1 MEYRSKLE
9 AEKMKV
15 DFEAVKSFLIKE
27 LQAELIY
34 LFGSYAKGK
43 ERPDSDLDLAFL
55 SSKEIDDY
63 QRFLTAQKLASK
75 LNIEVDLIDLKKAST
90 VFKAQI
96 IQGKLLY
103 AEDKQQQQ
111 EFEMLT
117 LKKYAR
123 LNEERKEIIDKIER
137 GAENG

>member
-1 MEYRSKLE
+1 
-9 AEKMKV
+9 MKV
-15 DFEAVKSFLIKE
+15 DFEAVKSFLIEE
-27 LQAELIY
+27 LQAGLIY

-103 AEDKQQQQ
+103 AEDEKQKQ

>member
-1 MEYRSKLE
+1 
-9 AEKMKV
+9 MKV
-15 DFEAVKSFLIKE
+15 DFEAVKSFLIEE

-55 SSKEIDDY
+55 RSKEIDDY

-103 AEDKQQQQ
+103 AKDKQQQQ

-123 LNEERKEIIDKIER
+123 LNEERKEIIDKIKG

>member
-1 MEYRSKLE
+1 MNL
-9 AEKMKV
+9 
-15 DFEAVKSFLIKE
+15 DFDYIKSFLIEE
-27 LQAELIY
+27 LEAELIY
-34 LFGSYAKGK
+34 LFGSYAEGK

-55 SSKEIDDY
+55 TSKEVDDY
-63 QRFLTAQKLASK
+63 QRFLTAQKLASS
-75 LNIEVDLIDLKKAST
+75 LNIEIDLIDLKKAST
-90 VFKAQI
+90 VFRVQI

-103 AEDKQQQQ
+103 AEDKQQKQ

-137 GAENG
+137 GAADG

>member
-1 MEYRSKLE
+1 
-9 AEKMKV
+9 MKV

-103 AEDKQQQQ
+103 AEDEKQKQ

>member
-1 MEYRSKLE
+1 
-9 AEKMKV
+9 MKV
-15 DFEAVKSFLIKE
+15 DFKVIKSLLIEE
-27 LQAELIY
+27 LKAELIY

-55 SSKEIDDY
+55 SSREIDDY
-63 QRFLTAQKLASK
+63 QRFLTAQKLASR

-90 VFKAQI
+90 VFKVQI
-96 IQGKLLY
+96 IQGRLLY
-103 AEDKQQQQ
+103 AEDKLQQQ
-111 EFEMLT
+111 EFEMLA

-123 LNEERKEIIDKIER
+123 LNEERKEIIEKIER

>member
-1 MEYRSKLE
+1 
-9 AEKMKV
+9 MKV
-15 DFEAVKSFLIKE
+15 DFEAVKSFLIEE

-34 LFGSYAKGK
+34 LFGSYAKGNA
-43 ERPDSDLDLAFL
+43 RPDSDLDLAFL

-90 VFKAQI
+90 VFKSQI

-103 AEDKQQQQ
+103 AEDKKQ
-111 EFEMLT
+111 
-117 LKKYAR
+117 K
-123 LNEERKEIIDKIER
+123 
-137 GAENG
+137 

>member
-1 MEYRSKLE
+1 MEYRPKLE

-15 DFEAVKSFLIKE
+15 DFEAVKSFLIEE

-103 AEDKQQQQ
+103 AEDEKQQQ

>member
-1 MEYRSKLE
+1 
-9 AEKMKV
+9 MKV
-15 DFEAVKSFLIKE
+15 DFEAVKSFLIEE
-27 LQAELIY
+27 LQVELIY
-34 LFGSYAKGK
+34 LFGSYAKGNA
-43 ERPDSDLDLAFL
+43 RPDSDLDLAFL

-103 AEDKQQQQ
+103 AEDKKQKQ

-123 LNEERKEIIDKIER
+123 LNEERKEIIDKIEG